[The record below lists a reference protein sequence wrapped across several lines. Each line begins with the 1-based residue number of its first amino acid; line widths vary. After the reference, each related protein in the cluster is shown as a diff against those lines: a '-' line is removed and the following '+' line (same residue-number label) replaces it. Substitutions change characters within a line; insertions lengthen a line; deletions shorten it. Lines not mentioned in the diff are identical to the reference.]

1 MLRDAMGK
9 LFRCTSGS
17 IAVETAIIAPMLIL
31 VVASVVDIG
40 RATYDV
46 TSLAGAV
53 RAGSQYALRTPNDI
67 AGIKAAVSAASTLT
81 GDKIDPDAVPFCEC
95 PNGTPKPL
103 CDSCGPE
110 VLRRFV
116 RVTASHT
123 FSRIMPFSSIVIPSN
138 LTAQAIVRTQ

>member
-1 MLRDAMGK
+1 MLRDAMSK
-9 LFRCTSGS
+9 LFRCTTGS

-95 PNGTPKPL
+95 PDGTPKPL

-110 VLRRFV
+110 VLRRVV

-123 FSRIMPFSSIVIPSN
+123 FSRIMSSLSVVIPSN